1 MLRERSRITIA
12 MRASRAP
19 WQRVIGHRRTA
30 SSPTQSRCAH
40 HTSTRCQESRLQ
52 VIILRELIS
61 TGPECILPSREGR
74 CRVFQRRKTLEKK
87 VFPPRED
94 ACRCWRCW
102 RCAGEVRGTSGGASR
117 TKTALRVAATRA
129 AAGPATGREAGS
141 AAAVPTVPAAG
152 QRPFRRGGRIS
163 RAVAAA
169 GSRAV
174 RQAKSRSCRR
184 RTLTAR
190 AMSSCTLMGPT
201 RAWTWEIV
209 TSTSTLMRSAQSVL
223 LAAVLLLPPP
233 PMLL

>member
-1 MLRERSRITIA
+1 

-129 AAGPATGREAGS
+129 AAGPGGGKRSGGADGGRREA
-141 AAAVPTVPAAG
+141 
-152 QRPFRRGGRIS
+152 QRRCRR
-163 RAVAAA
+163 
-169 GSRAV
+169 
-174 RQAKSRSCRR
+174 CRR
-184 RTLTAR
+184 R
-190 AMSSCTLMGPT
+190 G
-201 RAWTWEIV
+201 
-209 TSTSTLMRSAQSVL
+209 SVL
-223 LAAVLLLPPP
+223 SDAVAEFRAQWRRQAAARCGKRRVGHVVPGR
-233 PMLL
+233 